1 MTDHTIRR
9 RVRRGLS
16 LVELM
21 VAMTGVSMVLAT
33 TAALLHGVM
42 RAQSESRRFFDDE
55 RSSVRLARQ
64 WRADLHAAESIT
76 AAEPLPASGSAEGE
90 PTALATLLLP
100 AGRRIEYSLAG
111 SGDRIVRL
119 TKPLDGSGQIGR
131 EDFPFAGPVAVT
143 LGPSPDPGSRR
154 WIFAVGPP
162 PRGDAGD
169 GAAPSAPAPRSSGEA
184 RRKPPAVLVEAEIG
198 RDLRFTRGGAGEANR

>member
-1 MTDHTIRR
+1 MIDHTIRR

-55 RSSVRLARQ
+55 RASVRLARQ
-64 WRADLHAAESIT
+64 IRADLHAAESVI
-76 AAEPLPASGSAEGE
+76 AAEPVPASGKPEAE
-90 PTALATLLLP
+90 PTAIATLRLP
-100 AGRRIEYSLAG
+100 AGQTLEYSLAG
-111 SGDRIVRL
+111 SGDRVVRL
-119 TKPLDGSGQIGR
+119 AKPIDGGGQVGR
-131 EDFPFAGPVAVT
+131 EDFQFAGPVAVT
-143 LGPSPDPGSRR
+143 LVQSPDAGSGR

-162 PRGDAGD
+162 SRGDAGD
-169 GAAPSAPAPRSSGEA
+169 AAAPSVPAPRSSGEA
-184 RRKPPAVLVEAEIG
+184 RRKPPAVAIEAEIG
-198 RDLRFTRGGAGEANR
+198 RDLRFTRPAPGEAIR